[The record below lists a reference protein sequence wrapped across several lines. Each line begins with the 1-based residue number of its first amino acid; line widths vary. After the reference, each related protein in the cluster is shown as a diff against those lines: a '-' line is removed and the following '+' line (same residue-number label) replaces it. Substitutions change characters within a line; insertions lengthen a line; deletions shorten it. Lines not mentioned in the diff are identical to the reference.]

1 MTPAEFAQ
9 NVVDDMD
16 IDTLVTIVYEQLE
29 DYYSSLSAVE
39 FQDEVER
46 YTWQLH

>member
-1 MTPAEFAQ
+1 MTPSELAQ

-29 DYYSSLSAVE
+29 DYYSSLSPEE

-46 YTWQLH
+46 YA

>member
-1 MTPAEFAQ
+1 MTPAELAQ

-16 IDTLVTIVYEQLE
+16 IDTLVTIVCEQLE
-29 DYYSSLSAVE
+29 DYYSSLSTEE

-46 YTWQLH
+46 YA

>member
-1 MTPAEFAQ
+1 MTPAELAQ
-9 NVVDDMD
+9 QVVDDMD

-46 YTWQLH
+46 YAW